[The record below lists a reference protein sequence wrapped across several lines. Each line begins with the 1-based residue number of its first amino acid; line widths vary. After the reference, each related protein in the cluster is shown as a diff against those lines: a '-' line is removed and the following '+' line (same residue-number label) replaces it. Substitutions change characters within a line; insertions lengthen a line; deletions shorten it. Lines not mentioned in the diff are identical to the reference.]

1 MSESINEVDGLRR
14 KDGTDSVK
22 VEVKEEEKTEQGEV
36 AKKRRTG
43 RIRHHAGKRYNDT
56 IIKYKRWN
64 TYYSDYGSFPYI

>member
-36 AKKRRTG
+36 AKKRRMG
-43 RIRHHAGKRYNDT
+43 GIRHHAGKRYNDT

-64 TYYSDYGSFPYI
+64 TYYGDYGSFPYI